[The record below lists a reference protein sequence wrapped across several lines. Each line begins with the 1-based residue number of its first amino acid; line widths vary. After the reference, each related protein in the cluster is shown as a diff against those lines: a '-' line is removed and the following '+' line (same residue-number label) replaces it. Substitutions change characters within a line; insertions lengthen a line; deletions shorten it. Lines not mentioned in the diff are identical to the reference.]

1 MTCCTGIIAEYN
13 PFHNGHRF
21 HIERTKA
28 QNGGRPV
35 IVAMSGW
42 FVQRGDVAAYDPY
55 TRAKWALENG
65 ADMVLMLPV
74 MFSMAQAERFAVG
87 GVSLLNS
94 TGIVD
99 SLSFGVE
106 CGDVTVLGRLAE
118 SLKAESAEYRAAL
131 ASALSS
137 GKSFPSARSAALCAT
152 LGEANARILSCANN
166 ILGIEY
172 INAIAKLNASI
183 VPMAVMRTGAQ
194 HDSAGAENGS
204 MSASAIRA
212 ALFGGNISAIC
223 HAVPEDVYSTVFDLN
238 MMNIESLSQAVI
250 YALRRLS
257 PSDIAALPDVAEGLE
272 NAIYSACRESSGFAE
287 LTMSIKS
294 KRYTLSRIRR
304 ICINTLLGITKNDY
318 ARHPLPEY
326 IRVLGARREALPLIG
341 EMAKKAPLPLVA
353 CRVDYDKLSESAK
366 AAFDRDVFAAE
377 AAQLNGKAISEF
389 KRKFITV

>member
-1 MTCCTGIIAEYN
+1 MTRCTGIIAEYN

-55 TRAKWALENG
+55 IRAKWALENG
-65 ADMVLMLPV
+65 ADIVLMLPV

-94 TGIVD
+94 TRIVD
-99 SLSFGVE
+99 SLSFGAE
-106 CGDVTVLGRLAE
+106 CGDAAILSRLAN
-118 SLKAESAEYRAAL
+118 SLKSESTEYKAAL

-137 GKSFPSARSAALCAT
+137 GKSFPAARSAALCAT
-152 LGEANARILSCANN
+152 LGEENARLLSCANN

-172 INAIAKLNASI
+172 INAIAKLNAPI

-194 HDSAGAENGS
+194 HDSAKTENGS
-204 MSASAIRA
+204 MSASAIRT
-212 ALFGGNISAIC
+212 ALLGGNAGAIR
-223 HAVPEDVYSTVFDLN
+223 HAVPQSVYSAVADLSV
-238 MMNIESLSQAVI
+238 MNIESLSQAAI

-272 NAIYSACRESSGFAE
+272 NAICSACRESSGFAE

-304 ICINTLLGITKNDY
+304 ICINALLGITKSDY
-318 ARHPLPEY
+318 ARHLLPEY
-326 IRVLGARREALPLIG
+326 IRVLGARREALPLMG
-341 EMAKKAPLPLVA
+341 EMAKKASLPLVA
-353 CRVDYDKLSESAK
+353 CRADYDKLSESAK
-366 AAFDRDVFAAE
+366 AAFDKDIFAAE
-377 AAQLNGKAISEF
+377 TAQLNGKAISEF
-389 KRKFITV
+389 KRKFIIV

>member
-1 MTCCTGIIAEYN
+1 MTRCTGIIAEYN

-55 TRAKWALENG
+55 IRAKWALENG
-65 ADMVLMLPV
+65 ADIVLMLPV

-87 GVSLLNS
+87 GVSLLSS

-99 SLSFGVE
+99 SLSFGAE
-106 CGDVTVLGRLAE
+106 CGDAAILGRMAE
-118 SLKAESAEYRAAL
+118 LLKAESVEYKAAL
-131 ASALSS
+131 TSALSS
-137 GKSFPSARSAALCAT
+137 GKSFPAARSAALCAA
-152 LGEANARILSCANN
+152 LGEDNARILSCANN

-183 VPMAVMRTGAQ
+183 IPMAVMRTGAQ

-212 ALFGGNISAIC
+212 ALFGGNISAIR

-257 PSDIAALPDVAEGLE
+257 PSDIAAMPDVAEGLE
-272 NAIYSACRESSGFAE
+272 NAIYAACRESSGFAE

-304 ICINTLLGITKNDY
+304 ICINALLGITKSDY

-326 IRVLGARREALPLIG
+326 IRVLGARREALPLMG
-341 EMAKKAPLPLVA
+341 EMAKKASLPLVA
-353 CRVDYDKLSESAK
+353 CRADYDKLSESAK
-366 AAFDRDVFAAE
+366 AAFNKDIFASE
-377 AAQLNGKAISEF
+377 TAQLNGKSISEF
-389 KRKFITV
+389 KRKFIIV

>member
-1 MTCCTGIIAEYN
+1 MTRCTGIIAEYN

-55 TRAKWALENG
+55 IRAKWALENE
-65 ADMVLMLPV
+65 ADIVLMLPV
-74 MFSMAQAERFAVG
+74 MFSMAQAERFAAG
-87 GVSLLNS
+87 GVGLLNS

-99 SLSFGVE
+99 SLSFGAE
-106 CGDVTVLGRLAE
+106 CGDATILSRMAE
-118 SLKAESAEYRAAL
+118 SLKAESTEYKAAL
-131 ASALSS
+131 TSTLSS
-137 GKSFPSARSAALCAT
+137 GKSFPAARSAALCAT
-152 LGEANARILSCANN
+152 LGEDNARILSCANN

-172 INAIAKLNASI
+172 INAIAKLNAP
-183 VPMAVMRTGAQ
+183 VTPMAVMRTGAQ
-194 HDSAGAENGS
+194 HDSADAENGS
-204 MSASAIRA
+204 MSASAIRT
-212 ALFGGNISAIC
+212 ALSGNNTCAIR
-223 HAVPEDVYSTVFDLN
+223 HAVPQRVYGAVADLN

-257 PSDIAALPDVAEGLE
+257 PSCIAALPDVAEGLE
-272 NAIYSACRESSGFAE
+272 NAIYTACRENSGFAG
-287 LTMSIKS
+287 LTMNIKS

-304 ICINTLLGITKNDY
+304 ICINALLGITKSDY
-318 ARHPLPEY
+318 ACHPLPEY

-341 EMAKKAPLPLVA
+341 EMAEKASLPLVA
-353 CRVDYDKLSESAK
+353 CRADYDKLSGSAK
-366 AAFDRDVFAAE
+366 AAFEKDIFAAE

-389 KRKFITV
+389 KRKFIIV

>member
-1 MTCCTGIIAEYN
+1 MTRCTGIIAEYN

-55 TRAKWALENG
+55 FRAKWALENG
-65 ADMVLMLPV
+65 ADIVLMLPV

-99 SLSFGVE
+99 SLSFGSE
-106 CGDVTVLGRLAE
+106 CGDAAVLVRM
-118 SLKAESAEYRAAL
+118 AEYKAAL
-131 ASALSS
+131 ASVLSS
-137 GKSFPSARSAALCAT
+137 GKSFPAARSAALCAT
-152 LGEANARILSCANN
+152 LGEDNTRILSCANN

-172 INAIAKLNASI
+172 ISAIAKLNAPI

-194 HDSAGAENGS
+194 HDSAKTESGS
-204 MSASAIRA
+204 MSASAIRT
-212 ALFGGNISAIC
+212 ALLGGNAGAIR
-223 HAVPEDVYSTVFDLN
+223 HAVPQSVYSAVADLSV
-238 MMNIESLSQAVI
+238 MNIESLSQAAI

-272 NAIYSACRESSGFAE
+272 NAICSACRESSGFAE
-287 LTMSIKS
+287 LTMNIKS

-304 ICINTLLGITKNDY
+304 ICINALLGITKSDY
-318 ARHPLPEY
+318 ARHLLPEY

-341 EMAKKAPLPLVA
+341 EIAEKASLPLVA
-353 CRVDYDKLSESAK
+353 CRADYDKLNQSAK
-366 AAFDRDVFAAE
+366 AAFEKDIFAAE

-389 KRKFITV
+389 KRKFIIV